1 MSSKA
6 NADFLMEK
14 AKEAGI
20 KEPKELANFMGQMQ
34 VESGGYTRMSEN
46 LGYSGKRLLEVF
58 PGRNGLHDIDK
69 ANAIAAGG
77 PEAVANAIYGGS
89 WGKRNLGNTEP
100 GDGWKY
106 HGRGYVQ
113 LTGRDNYARVGKEL
127 GLDLVNHPEL
137 AEDRDIAAKI
147 AIHYWESRV
156 VPHGNQK
163 DVTGACHDINGG
175 EKGLHERKVAAAA
188 WEAKLAHG
196 YVPGGA
202 DEPAK
207 GHRQDNTRHVQQLL
221 NDNGYRDEH
230 GKPLKVDGDMGAR
243 TRHAIEDFQR
253 QQHLKADGIAGP
265 ATLQRLEAVAQQ
277 SRHDAQRLDQP
288 GHPGHAVYNHAL
300 DAVTALDKQHHRA
313 PDQQST
319 NLAAALT
326 VAARQDGLSR
336 IDHVVLSD
344 DAKRAYAVQGDLN
357 SPFKR
362 VAEVSTQ
369 EATATPLARSSDAWA
384 QVTPA
389 PAAAPTQPSQDQA
402 LRQAP

>member
-14 AKEAGI
+14 AMEAGI
-20 KEPKELANFMGQMQ
+20 KDPKELANFMGQMQ
-34 VESGGYTRMSEN
+34 VESGGYTRMNEN

-69 ANAIAAGG
+69 ANAIASGG

-89 WGKRNLGNTEP
+89 WGKRNLGNIEP

-113 LTGRDNYARVGKEL
+113 LTGHDNYARVGKEL

-137 AEDRDIAAKI
+137 AEDREIAAKI
-147 AIHYWESRV
+147 AVHYWESRV
-156 VPHGNQK
+156 VPNGHQK

-188 WEAKLAHG
+188 WEGKLAHG

-202 DEPAK
+202 DSPAH
-207 GHRQDNTRHVQQLL
+207 GHRSDDARHVQQLL
-221 NDNGYRDEH
+221 NDHGYRDEH

-253 QQHLKADGIAGP
+253 EQHLKADGVAGP
-265 ATLQRLEAVAQQ
+265 ATLQRLEALVQQ
-277 SRHDAQRLDQP
+277 SKHAPQQLDQP
-288 GHPGHAVYNHAL
+288 GHPGNAMYRQAL
-300 DAVTALDKQHHRA
+300 DAVTALDKEHQRA
-313 PDQQST
+313 PDQHT
-319 NLAAALT
+319 VNFAGALTAAA
-326 VAARQDGLSR
+326 RHDGLSR
-336 IDHVVLSD
+336 IDHVVLSA
-344 DAKRAYAVQGDLN
+344 DAQRAFAVQGDLN

-362 VAEVSTQ
+362 MAEVSTL
-369 EATATPLARSSDAWA
+369 EATATPLARSSDAWTA
-384 QVTPA
+384 ATP
-389 PAAAPTQPSQDQA
+389 PPVAAPTQPSQDQA
-402 LRQAP
+402 MRQAP